1 MSKSMMGSAGGG
13 KVTVEGLDADV
24 VLAGNTIKV
33 LQGAKEI
40 LSVEGSAEFE
50 FLGAG
55 FRYAMFQN
63 YNVGDTIQR
72 SNDFLNSVAVP
83 SGSQASTSF
92 AFKKDCSVKIFWKG
106 TSQGSPTTLK
116 LNGVNVESGQ
126 TYEAKAGQAIRIY
139 LGPTGG
145 STASVF
151 YTIYKV
157 G

>member
-1 MSKSMMGSAGGG
+1 MAKCLVGANGGG
-13 KVTVEGLDADV
+13 KVTVEGLSADV

-55 FRYAMFQN
+55 FRYSAFQS

-83 SGSQASTSF
+83 SGAQASTSF
-92 AFKKDCSVKIFWKG
+92 TFKKDCSVKIFWKG

-126 TYEAKAGQAIRIY
+126 TYEAKAGQAISIY
-139 LGPTGG
+139 LGPYVG
-145 STASVF
+145 SLASVF